1 MLKPFFIV
9 IFIAV
14 GLNFL
19 ISGRLKAFYEK
30 PELTI
35 YPVKCVLSNC
45 FISSMKCFANTNC
58 RKTLGKNLKTTLAP
72 SAWLGVLSEREQ

>member
-14 GLNFL
+14 GLNFF

-58 RKTLGKNLKTTLAP
+58 RKTLGKNL
-72 SAWLGVLSEREQ
+72 